1 MLFFRHTEQ
10 IENLSSQDMSIFG
23 KTNMNIDCIMIG
35 AYDDEGYFFGY
46 LREINLLK
54 STSTKLFITW
64 QRTLKSFNYSNSCDD
79 LPLARISVKQA
90 FTCD

>member
-35 AYDDEGYFFGY
+35 AYDDEGYFFWIPEG
-46 LREINLLK
+46 NK
-54 STSTKLFITW
+54 FIEE
-64 QRTLKSFNYSNSCDD
+64 Y
-79 LPLARISVKQA
+79 IH
-90 FTCD
+90 